1 MLAAH
6 SLSAPTRRRGLYTLM
21 ADSFLMWAG
30 FFMIIPLLSI
40 YYVER
45 LGWAATSIGVVLA
58 VRQFTQQG
66 LTPISGMLA
75 DRFGA
80 KGLIL
85 TGLLLRTAGFGSM
98 AWANTFPLLILSA
111 ILAALGGSMF
121 ESPRSAA
128 VAALTDDTNRGRYY
142 ALTGVVNQLGL
153 TIGTQ
158 LGALLLGFDFATVAL
173 VAAGAFF
180 LTFLVTL
187 IFMPPVKVAAEDTG
201 LTDGVRMAARDRPF
215 IIYNALLMGYWF
227 MWVQL
232 SISLPLAARTAGG
245 DASTVGFIYAINAGL
260 TILLQYPLLKLA
272 SRWLRPM
279 PVLIIGIIM
288 MALGLGAIA
297 LVGDVPGLLACVVL
311 FAAGALLASPSQ
323 QTVTATLANPAAL
336 GSYFGISSLALAF
349 GGGLGNLSGGFLYDI
364 GRQISFPELPWLVF
378 LVVGLGSAGGLTLML
393 SRQRKAAVQ
402 PVPQTAETSATVS
415 DAAK

>member
-1 MLAAH
+1 
-6 SLSAPTRRRGLYTLM
+6 M

-45 LGWAATSIGVVLA
+45 LGWAATSIGLVLA

-66 LTPISGMLA
+66 LTPISGILA

-85 TGLLLRTAGFGSM
+85 TGLLLRTVGFGSM
-98 AWANTFPLLILSA
+98 AWANTFPLLILSS
-111 ILAALGGSMF
+111 IMAALGGSMF

-128 VAALTDDTNRGRYY
+128 VAALTDETNRGRYY

-158 LGALLLGFDFATVAL
+158 LGALLLGFDFKVVAL

-187 IFMPPVKVAAEDTG
+187 IFMPPVKVAAENTG
-201 LTDGVRMAARDRPF
+201 LTDGVRMVARDRPF
-215 IIYNALLMGYWF
+215 IIFNALLIGYWF

-232 SISLPLAARTAGG
+232 SISLPLAAKTVGG
-245 DASTVGFIYAINAGL
+245 DASTVGLIYAINAGL

-272 SRWLRPM
+272 SKWLRPM
-279 PVLIIGIIM
+279 SVLIVGIAM

-297 LVGDVPGLLACVVL
+297 LIRDVPGLLTCVVI

-323 QTVTATLANPAAL
+323 QTVTAALANPAAL

-349 GGGLGNLSGGFLYDI
+349 GGGLGNLSGGIFYDI
-364 GRQISFPELPWLVF
+364 GKQISFPELPWLVF
-378 LVVGLGSAGGLTLML
+378 LTVGLGSAGGLTLML
-393 SRQRKAAVQ
+393 FRQRKVTAQ
-402 PVPQTAETSATVS
+402 PVPQAAEMSATVS